1 MIIEAKTKLIR
12 RLSKLHGQPFRVIH
26 KSKRASYLIDKKT
39 RLVIDVRAVEQTTK
53 YLLFKLKITG
63 SKYFIKYYFKR
74 KSFRPSI
81 KQLHKQLK
89 QDIDYVLDQKFP
101 VITFDINFWSLQG
114 LYYAGES
121 LAPCTFLTLKSYPY
135 LRRAV
140 KSRIEEIVGNCKE
153 LDQQILEKLVDEMR
167 RYTYTYNIS
176 LYRLLQLLQFM
187 HQKLDTDKLI
197 VALPVNDSVFHI
209 KVTLKD
215 IFLRKILNEDI
226 LYNFLFYIHYL
237 SVTDFIKASI
247 SKLIPTA
254 TIVRQSE
261 ALTSKTLPPFVKE
274 MVDDGSK
281 ITCIFQDKYQTYFTS
296 KHEVSAFSLMMYLRP
311 SILNRPLILANH
323 EGHCKDVSFIRH
335 RLTSFITPIAAYKQ
349 EAIEKLS
356 NKWYLNAKSLYD
368 FVMSRL

>member
-1 MIIEAKTKLIR
+1 
-12 RLSKLHGQPFRVIH
+12 
-26 KSKRASYLIDKKT
+26 
-39 RLVIDVRAVEQTTK
+39 
-53 YLLFKLKITG
+53 
-63 SKYFIKYYFKR
+63 
-74 KSFRPSI
+74 
-81 KQLHKQLK
+81 
-89 QDIDYVLDQKFP
+89 
-101 VITFDINFWSLQG
+101 
-114 LYYAGES
+114 
-121 LAPCTFLTLKSYPY
+121 
-135 LRRAV
+135 
-140 KSRIEEIVGNCKE
+140 
-153 LDQQILEKLVDEMR
+153 
-167 RYTYTYNIS
+167 
-176 LYRLLQLLQFM
+176 M